1 MTSPK
6 TPNSSPQARHAPA
19 TERNQGP
26 ILDVLHRVLPPH
38 GTVLEVASGTGQH
51 AVAFAAALPGV
62 TWQPTDADPTA
73 LDSIRAWAADA
84 GQGGAG
90 LTNLAPPL
98 PLDAADTAP
107 WPVARADAVVCIN
120 MIHIAPWEAC
130 QGLMRGAGA
139 VLPDGGVLV
148 LYGPY
153 RLDGRHT
160 APSNAAFE
168 DWLKAQDPRFGV
180 RDLDAVRAE
189 AAANGLTLAEIVEM
203 PANNLMVVFRK
214 AHDPS

>member
-1 MTSPK
+1 MTSPN
-6 TPNSSPQARHAPA
+6 TPNPSPQARHAPA
-19 TERNQGP
+19 TERNQRP
-26 ILDVLHRVLPPH
+26 ILDVLRRVLPPH
-38 GTVLEVASGTGQH
+38 GVVLEVASGTGQH

-73 LDSIRAWAADA
+73 LDSIRAWAA
-84 GQGGAG
+84 GAS

-98 PLDAADTAP
+98 PLDAASAHA
-107 WPVARADAVVCIN
+107 WPLARADAVVCIN

-139 VLPDGGVLV
+139 VLPEDGVLV

-203 PANNLMVVFRK
+203 PANNLIVVFRK
-214 AHDPS
+214 ANDPA